1 MQCKQCGYMLG
12 AVAKF
17 CPSCGMTVE
26 EMLPAPY
33 GSAPG
38 TAPAIGPPPAPVQA
52 TVVPANMMGG
62 DGYFLMLNGQQSGP
76 FTVNQ
81 LKAMWQSG
89 SINAG
94 TYYWQTSMTDWQP
107 LANIRPFLD
116 STPGMNQGGQQII
129 VNQVNGP
136 MAYNAMPSQ
145 SSKSRAAYI
154 ILGLFFGCFGIHNFY
169 AGHSG
174 RGVAQLLITL
184 FTGWIFGLGFF
195 ITGLWALIEIIAV
208 NTDGQGLRLS

>member
-1 MQCKQCGYMLG
+1 MQCRQCGYMLG
-12 AVAKF
+12 AVTKF
-17 CPSCGMTVE
+17 CPSCGTTVE
-26 EMLPAPY
+26 EMTPTIY
-33 GSAPG
+33 SGAPG
-38 TAPAIGPPPAPVQA
+38 TAPAPGPPPAPAQA
-52 TVVPANMMGG
+52 TTVPASLMGS

-81 LKAMWQSG
+81 LRAMWQSG

-116 STPGMNQGGQQII
+116 SVPGVMQGGQPII
-129 VNQVNGP
+129 VNAP
-136 MAYNAMPSQ
+136 MAYAMIPGQ

-154 ILGLFFGCFGIHNFY
+154 VLGLFFGCFGIHNFY

-184 FTGWIFGLGFF
+184 FTGWIFGIGFF
-195 ITGLWALIEIIAV
+195 ITGIWALVEIIAV